1 MSAPRPVVVVTGASA
16 GIGRAIVRAFA
27 AEGADIGLIARNRE
41 ALESARVEV
50 ERCGGRAIVC
60 PTDVADPQ
68 QVAVAAEA
76 IERRLGPI
84 DVWVNNAMVTIVSP
98 VQDLQPEEVRRVTEV
113 TYLGAVYGTLEALK
127 RMRTRDRGVII
138 QIGSA
143 LSYRAIPLQA
153 PYCGAK
159 FALRG
164 FTDALRTELLHDGSK
179 VRLTMLQLPAVN
191 TPQFDWCRTR
201 MPRQPRPVAPVFQ
214 PEMIARAAV
223 WAAHHPRRE
232 LAIGWPALKAIWG
245 NKLAPKLADRLLA
258 RNGFRAQMAP
268 EPVQPE
274 RPDNLWQTVPGD
286 AGAHG
291 RFSAEARSHSVQ
303 LWLDQHR
310 IGVLASLL
318 GLAAAAS
325 MCWLEA
331 RQAHRRALLPRFSG
345 SRRAPARSS

>member
-1 MSAPRPVVVVTGASA
+1 MSAPRPVVAVTGASA

-27 AEGADIGLIARNRE
+27 AQGADVGLIARNRD

-50 ERCGGRAIVC
+50 ERCGGRAVAC

-68 QVAVAAEA
+68 QVAAAAEA
-76 IERRLGPI
+76 IERTLGPI

-164 FTDALRTELLHDGSK
+164 FTDSLRTELLHDKAK

-201 MPRQPRPVAPVFQ
+201 MPRRPRPVAPVFE
-214 PEMIARAAV
+214 PEMIARAVV

-232 LAIGWPALKAIWG
+232 VAVGWPALKAIWG
-245 NKLAPKLADRLLA
+245 NKLAPWLADRFLA
-258 RNGFRAQMAP
+258 RNGYRSQMGSQ
-268 EPVQPE
+268 PVQSE

-291 RFSAEARSHSVQ
+291 RFSAEARSGSMQ

-310 IGVLASLL
+310 VGVLGSLL
-318 GLAAAAS
+318 GLAAAAGV
-325 MCWLEA
+325 CWLDA
-331 RQAHRRALLPRFSG
+331 RHARRGRMLPRLRGRHRGAS
-345 SRRAPARSS
+345 